1 MINKRYA
8 KSREGIC
15 EMDIVVKEITPEDA
29 YEVRREVLS
38 AYQTI
43 KEFEYDYDYSPHSF
57 HLGAYLDDKLVSV
70 ASFFRQKSSFFEEES
85 QYRLRAMAT
94 LKEYRNMQAG
104 TAIMKKAEKMLKQR
118 YTRLVWCYVSEP
130 VSDYYTQF
138 GFREYDQ
145 VFVVESIGPHKVM
158 YKIL

>member
-1 MINKRYA
+1 MG
-8 KSREGIC
+8 E
-15 EMDIVVKEITPEDA
+15 IVVKEITPEDA
-29 YEVRREVLS
+29 FEIRREVLS

-43 KEFEYDYDYSPHSF
+43 KEFEYDHDHSPHSF
-57 HLGAYLDDKLVSV
+57 HLGAYLDDKLVGV
-70 ASFFRQKSSFFEEES
+70 ASFFREKSPHFEEES

-94 LKEYRNMQAG
+94 LKEYRNKRAG
-104 TAIMKKAEKMLKQR
+104 TAIMEEAMKMLKQR
-118 YTRLVWCYVSEP
+118 YTRLLWCYVSAP